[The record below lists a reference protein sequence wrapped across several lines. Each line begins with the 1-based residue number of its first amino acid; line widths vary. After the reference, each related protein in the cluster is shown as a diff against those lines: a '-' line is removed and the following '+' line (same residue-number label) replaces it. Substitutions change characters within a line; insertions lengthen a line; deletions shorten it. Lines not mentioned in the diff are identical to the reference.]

1 MTALAAVLA
10 ALAAGYGLGRY
21 RPWMRL
27 GDWANWQLRFH
38 LARWD
43 RTRLR
48 LTTLFVLLL
57 VTDPTATV
65 RAWRRRNDP
74 PAARGPALTFTAR
87 TRAPEET
94 Q

>member
-10 ALAAGYGLGRY
+10 ALVAGYGLGRY
-21 RPWMRL
+21 RPWMHL

-43 RTRLR
+43 QTRLR

-57 VTDPTATV
+57 ATDPVNTI
-65 RAWRRRNDP
+65 RAWRHRNDLP
-74 PAARGPALTFTAR
+74 AR
-87 TRAPEET
+87 TRAPEEPT
-94 Q
+94 R